1 MDEGQVWTLIG
12 VNVVLFCA
20 MVTLVIWAVNKLD
33 YDIKSMNT
41 RLDGHAQRIDQVYGV
56 ILEMLK
62 DKK

>member
-1 MDEGQVWTLIG
+1 MDAGQLWTLIG
-12 VNVVLFCA
+12 VNVALFGA